1 MAKRGKTRIEREK
14 ERASSAPS
22 EPLRPAI
29 DLKQIKA
36 RYSARPLPGAV
47 ATAGEEEGIRFV
59 DAETL
64 SPEELEQEL
73 EAQAET
79 DIEGEETGF
88 SEEALSLFEDEAD
101 RPGHKR
107 KKKGKKKKKRPV
119 HAEEEDGLDF
129 VDLSKPRP
137 APPQIER
144 DVLEK
149 AVIFS
154 TVVLMVGILLILYY
168 WLLIE
173 RIEVKGNET
182 LERADVLTAAG
193 INVGEHILLVNT
205 GEAQRKLLED
215 PRIKSVKVSR
225 VYPDQLVIA
234 LVERRP
240 LAAIAGGGS
249 YAIIDGEGYVL
260 SISPDTQGL
269 PEVYGMGSSGF
280 QLGERLGD
288 SEDFNSTI
296 LLSMI
301 AALEKAGVLSNMA
314 GLDITQ
320 PLSVSLITLDG
331 YTIHVGQTE
340 NLDEKLQ
347 NLSLVLTKVKALGYA
362 GGVIDLAVQGDPVY
376 TPPTVETAATDEPAT
391 TDDPGDTQPGGDP
404 GQSSP
409 AEPGASP
416 SPSPSPSPSADP
428 VQTPGQL
435 PAGNGDNFS
444 G

>member
-1 MAKRGKTRIEREK
+1 MAKRGTTRIEREK
-14 ERASSAPS
+14 ERDRNAPS

-36 RYSARPLPGAV
+36 RYSARPLPGAE
-47 ATAGEEEGIRFV
+47 ASEGEAAEEGIQFV

-73 EAQAET
+73 EAQTEA

-88 SEEALSLFEDEAD
+88 SEEALSLFEDETD
-101 RPGHKR
+101 RPRHKR
-107 KKKGKKKKKRPV
+107 KKKGKKKKRPT

-129 VDLSKPRP
+129 VDLSKPRA
-137 APPQIER
+137 APRQLEEG
-144 DVLEK
+144 VLEK

-154 TVVLMVGILLILYY
+154 AVVLMVGILLILYY

-205 GEAQRKLLED
+205 GEAQRKLLEN
-215 PRIKSVKVSR
+215 PRIKSARISR

-234 LVERRP
+234 LVERQP

-269 PEVYGMGSSGF
+269 PEVYGMGSAGF

-288 SEDFNSTI
+288 SEDFNSNI

-301 AALEKAGVLSNMA
+301 AALEKAGVLPNMA

-320 PLSVSLITLDG
+320 PLSVSLTTLDG
-331 YTIHVGQTE
+331 YAIHVGQTE

-347 NLSLVLTKVKALGYA
+347 NLSLVLAKVKALGYT

-376 TPPTVETAATDEPAT
+376 TPPTIEPTTTDEPVT
-391 TDDPGDTQPGGDP
+391 SDDPGNTQPGEPDPDGPADP
-404 GQSSP
+404 G
-409 AEPGASP
+409 P
-416 SPSPSPSPSADP
+416 SPSPPASP

-435 PAGNGDNFS
+435 PAGNGNNFS

>member
-1 MAKRGKTRIEREK
+1 MAKRGKTRIERKK
-14 ERASSAPS
+14 ERELGAPS
-22 EPLRPAI
+22 EPPRPAI

-36 RYSARPLPGAV
+36 RYSARPLPGAE
-47 ATAGEEEGIRFV
+47 APEGEEEGIRFV
-59 DAETL
+59 DAEAL

-73 EAQAET
+73 EAQAEA

-107 KKKGKKKKKRPV
+107 KKKSKKKKKRSAR
-119 HAEEEDGLDF
+119 AEEEDGLDF

-137 APPQIER
+137 APRPIER
-144 DVLEK
+144 GVLEK

-154 TVVLMVGILLILYY
+154 AVVLMVGILLILYY
-168 WLLIE
+168 WLLIG

-182 LERADVLTAAG
+182 LERADVLTTAG

-205 GEAQRKLLED
+205 GEAQRKLLEN
-215 PRIKSVKVSR
+215 PRIKSAKVSR
-225 VYPDQLVIA
+225 VYPDQLVIT
-234 LVERRP
+234 LVERQP

-320 PLSVSLITLDG
+320 PLSVSLTTLDG
-331 YTIHVGQTE
+331 YTIHVGQTD

-347 NLSLVLTKVKALGYA
+347 NLALVLAKVKALGYA

-376 TPPTVETAATDEPAT
+376 TPPAAEPAT
-391 TDDPGDTQPGGDP
+391 TGDPDDGQPGDDPDSGGADD
-404 GQSSP
+404 
-409 AEPGASP
+409 PGASP
-416 SPSPSPSPSADP
+416 APSPSPAASPA
-428 VQTPGQL
+428 QMPGQL